1 MRRIFF
7 AAALVFASV
16 STALSG
22 TTDPMAAVR
31 QCTSMTST
39 KVT

>member
-7 AAALVFASV
+7 ATAFVFASV

-22 TTDPMAAVR
+22 TTNPMAAVR
-31 QCTSMTST
+31 QYVDDFN
-39 KVT
+39 KVA